1 MTEPI
6 KGRCYCGAVR
16 FQFSQAPLAV
26 QATMNNV
33 RRAFLEG
40 ADAAIAEF
48 VPVMQ
53 KLALTEDAAE
63 GVKSFQEKRPPVYR
77 GR

>member
-1 MTEPI
+1 
-6 KGRCYCGAVR
+6 
-16 FQFSQAPLAV
+16 
-26 QATMNNV
+26 
-33 RRAFLEG
+33 
-40 ADAAIAEF
+40 
-48 VPVMQ
+48 VMQ